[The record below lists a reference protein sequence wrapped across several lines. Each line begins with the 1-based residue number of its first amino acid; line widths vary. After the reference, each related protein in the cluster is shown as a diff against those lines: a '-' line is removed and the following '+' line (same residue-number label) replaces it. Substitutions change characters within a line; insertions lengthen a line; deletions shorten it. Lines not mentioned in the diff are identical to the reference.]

1 MIQKLQDKYDKQFYN
16 TPSVNF
22 IRISYHSIM
31 DDNKVDIEITVLCN
45 FYELEY
51 NTKIIRHISPNEIN
65 KSMIKEFKK
74 DIDFF
79 VSSSFNR
86 FLFLKKEKDDK
97 RSKNGY
103 YE

>member
-1 MIQKLQDKYDKQFYN
+1 
-16 TPSVNF
+16 
-22 IRISYHSIM
+22 
-31 DDNKVDIEITVLCN
+31 
-45 FYELEY
+45 
-51 NTKIIRHISPNEIN
+51 
-65 KSMIKEFKK
+65 MIKEFKK

-103 YE
+103 